1 MAKESDEYDEPTVGQ
16 MDLEDRTTLRR
27 VDGLRTELED
37 ITEVEYRQVRLEKV
51 VIIGVYS
58 RGHELDAENSLKE
71 LAALC
76 ETAGAEVLDGL
87 LQRKPHPDPATYLGR
102 GKVEELAAIVLV
114 AGADT
119 VVADTELAP
128 SQRRALEDA
137 VKVKVIDRTA
147 VILDIFAQH
156 AKSREGKAQVE
167 LAQLQYLLPRLR
179 GWGDS
184 MSRQA
189 GGQVGGQGAGMGSR
203 GPGETKIEIDRR
215 RIRTQMAKLR
225 AQIKGFEPARE
236 AKRANRIRN
245 AIPSV
250 AIMGYTNAGKSSL
263 LNAITKA
270 GVLVEN
276 ALFATLDPTVRKTTT
291 PDGRPY
297 TLADTVGFVR
307 QLPHQLV
314 EAFRST
320 FEEVTM
326 SDVIVHVVD
335 ASHEDPAQQIK
346 TVRDVVGEVDARDIP
361 EIIVFNKSDLIDDDQ
376 QILLRGLEPNA
387 VFVSAK
393 RGEGV
398 EALQQLIADTIPE
411 PDVEVTAV
419 IPYEHGEIVSM
430 IHKSGHVLD
439 TDYVESGT
447 RIHARVSVQLAN
459 QLKRFI
465 ES

>member
-1 MAKESDEYDEPTVGQ
+1 MSNDYEEFDEPTVGQ

-58 RGHELDAENSLKE
+58 RGHELDAVNSLKE

-102 GKVEELAAIVLV
+102 GKVEELAAIVR
-114 AGADT
+114 AEGADT

-179 GWGDS
+179 GWGES

-263 LNAITKA
+263 LNSITKA

-361 EIIVFNKSDLIDDDQ
+361 EIIVFNKCDLIDDDQ

-393 RGEGV
+393 TGEGV

-447 RIHARVSVQLAN
+447 RIHARVSVEMSNRLAEY
-459 QLKRFI
+459 LEF
-465 ES
+465 

>member
-1 MAKESDEYDEPTVGQ
+1 

-102 GKVEELAAIVLV
+102 GKVEELAAIVLA

-119 VVADTELAP
+119 VVADSELAP

-263 LNAITKA
+263 LNTITKA

-361 EIIVFNKSDLIDDDQ
+361 EIIVFNKCDLIDEDQ
-376 QILLRGLEPNA
+376 QMLVRGLEPNA

-393 RGEGV
+393 TGEGV
-398 EALQQLIADTIPE
+398 EELQQLIADRIPE

-447 RIHARVSVQLAN
+447 RIHARVSVEMSKRLASY
-459 QLKRFI
+459 I
-465 ES
+465 EH